1 MEGFRT
7 IVAHNGRQA
16 LDAIERR
23 HPALV
28 ILDLMMPELSGFDV
42 LEALGRGGAPPVPVL
57 ILSGLGEDADVRRV
71 LEMGARKY
79 MSKPFDVREL
89 MTEVRRHLGTAGRA
103 QQASL

>member
-1 MEGFRT
+1 
-7 IVAHNGRQA
+7 
-16 LDAIERR
+16 
-23 HPALV
+23 
-28 ILDLMMPELSGFDV
+28 
-42 LEALGRGGAPPVPVL
+42 VPVL
-57 ILSGLGEDADVRRV
+57 ILSGRGEDADVRRV